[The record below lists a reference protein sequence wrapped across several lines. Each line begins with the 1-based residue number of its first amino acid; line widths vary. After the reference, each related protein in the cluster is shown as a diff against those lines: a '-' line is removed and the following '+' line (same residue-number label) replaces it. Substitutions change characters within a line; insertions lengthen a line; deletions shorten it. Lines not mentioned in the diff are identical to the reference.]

1 MGIFFLSQGFQLKIL
16 DIYQEPVPMPVIWSL
31 GNCVPM
37 AKLFKSELHQICYLP
52 WSNLCNLFLDER
64 VSPRV
69 FFGKTRT
76 FSLRSVRIVR
86 NLSQQRWVDSTINV
100 KVRKS
105 WGGGGHSWLIRG
117 VISVNDLYGW
127 RLSLQRIIIYDSEA
141 TEGKSRTFYTY
152 YIIKYTIYV

>member
-1 MGIFFLSQGFQLKIL
+1 
-16 DIYQEPVPMPVIWSL
+16 MPVIWSL

-100 KVRKS
+100 KVRKR
-105 WGGGGHSWLIRG
+105 WGGGVSFLTDPGGNLGQWPIWMAFVIAAYHYLWLRSNRG
-117 VISVNDLYGW
+117 EEQNILYI
-127 RLSLQRIIIYDSEA
+127 LYNKI
-141 TEGKSRTFYTY
+141 Y
-152 YIIKYTIYV
+152 YICINIAKLLHTKQTE